1 MKILFGKQI
10 SIVYNLNIVQN
21 LDKDCAVKMT
31 KGNEGY
37 KTEYASNSQ
46 LNWN

>member
-1 MKILFGKQI
+1 MKIFFGKQI
-10 SIVYNLNIVQN
+10 SIVHIHVTQN

-31 KGNEGY
+31 KDNEGY

-46 LNWN
+46 LN